1 MKVFFDYQIFSLQKY
16 GGISRYFYEL
26 MNNFSKMDG
35 IEFELPIHFSNNQ
48 YLISADFI
56 NVKTVFPNVVLG
68 IKNYYTRYLNSKNLL
83 KSKSFILNNQFDLMH
98 PTYYNPYFLDLIK
111 NKPFVITIHD
121 LTFEKYRHLIK
132 YNDYSKDI
140 RKKIFNS
147 ASKIIAVSENT
158 KKDIIEYYNI
168 DPQKIKV
175 VYHGNSLKINQKT
188 KVSQLKLKIPK
199 EYLLFV
205 GNRKGYK
212 NFNNFIRAA
221 ALLIRTNKNLN
232 VLCAGG
238 GKFKESE
245 MKLFNNLRIS
255 KNIKYIKVN
264 DLILSQI
271 YNNAAAFVFPSFY
284 EGFGLPIL
292 EAFACECP
300 VILSNS
306 SCFPE
311 IAGEAAVYFNPSEVD
326 DIKNKIEL
334 VLTDNN
340 LRKKLIEKGTERI
353 NDFSWKKTAVETK
366 MVYESII

>member
-1 MKVFFDYQIFSLQKY
+1 MKIFFDYQIFSLQKY

-35 IEFELPIHFSNNQ
+35 IEFEFPIHFSNNQ

-56 NVKTVFPNVVLG
+56 KVKTVFPNLVLG
-68 IKNYYTRYLNSKNLL
+68 IKNYYTRYLNTKNLL
-83 KSKSFILNNQFDLMH
+83 KSKSFLLSNKFDLMH

-121 LTFEKYRHLIK
+121 LTFEKYPHLIK

-140 RKKIFNS
+140 RKKIFNR

-168 DPQKIKV
+168 DPEKIEV
-175 VYHGNSLKINQKT
+175 VYHGNSLKFDRESEVPLI
-188 KVSQLKLKIPK
+188 KLKIPK

-212 NFNNFIRAA
+212 NFNNFIKAA
-221 ALLIRTNKNLN
+221 ALLIRENKNLN
-232 VLCAGG
+232 IICAGG
-238 GKFKESE
+238 DQFKKSE
-245 MKLFNNLRIS
+245 ITLFNSLKIS

-292 EAFACECP
+292 EAFACKCP
-300 VILSNS
+300 VILSNT

-311 IAGEAAVYFNPSEVD
+311 IAGDAAIYFNPNEVD
-326 DIKNKIEL
+326 DIKNKIEM
-334 VLTDNN
+334 VLNDTN

-353 NDFSWKKTAVETK
+353 NHFSWEKTAIETK